1 VFPFSDAIF
10 GWYDLGATFFWALS
24 GAMLAARKGYDI
36 MGVFIIAFVSS
47 TGGGLLRDCLFLP
60 GTAAPKVIQTPNY
73 IVIVAVVVA
82 IVVVFGRWLRRF
94 SWLPSVLALADAAG
108 IGAYGAVGMHLAV
121 EAGIPLAGAILVGVV
136 NAVGGGALR
145 DLLMGQKL
153 ELLQPSVLMGLS
165 SVMGCGLFAVLLELD
180 VPASWG
186 AAAAA
191 LTAFTVRLLALHFNF
206 RTRAL
211 SAFEEDWRR
220 GDGGGKSPS

>member
-1 VFPFSDAIF
+1 
-10 GWYDLGATFFWALS
+10 
-24 GAMLAARKGYDI
+24 

-47 TGGGLLRDCLFLP
+47 TGGGMLRDCLFLP
-60 GTAAPKVIQTPNY
+60 GMAAPKVIQTPNY
-73 IVIVAVVVA
+73 LIIVVIVVA
-82 IVVVFGRWLRRF
+82 IVVVFGGWLRRR
-94 SWLPSVLALADAAG
+94 SWLPRVLTLADAAG

-121 EAGIPLAGAILVGVV
+121 EAGIPLAGSILIGVV

-165 SVMGCGLFAVLLELD
+165 SVMGCLLFAVLLKLG
-180 VPASWG
+180 VPASWAG
-186 AAAAA
+186 AAAA
-191 LTAFTVRLLALHFNF
+191 LTAFTVRLLALRFNF

-220 GDGGGKSPS
+220 GDDGGKSPP